1 MGWDDAASTS
11 PSTEDDD
18 HCLPR
23 LSVVRQAG
31 KRSTFWFH
39 GTRRRRRLAE
49 EEGGLR
55 WSSEQPAQPPR
66 PGQQASRREG
76 TEVKP
81 RRVQYKYVAATE
93 GSRELLLCHFFAKKS
108 LFNSKTVIL

>member
-1 MGWDDAASTS
+1 MGRDDAASTS
-11 PSTEDDD
+11 TSTEDDD

-55 WSSEQPAQPPR
+55 WSSEQPAQAR
-66 PGQQASRREG
+66 PAGQQKGRNRSQTTPCTIQVRSI
-76 TEVKP
+76 
-81 RRVQYKYVAATE
+81 VAATE
-93 GSRELLLCHFFAKKS
+93 GSRELLLCHFFTKKS

>member
-1 MGWDDAASTS
+1 MGRDDAASTS
-11 PSTEDDD
+11 TSTEDDD

-39 GTRRRRRLAE
+39 STRRRRRLAE

-55 WSSEQPAQPPR
+55 WSSEQPAQAR
-66 PGQQASRREG
+66 PAGQQKGRNRSQTTPCTIQVRSSNGRKQRALVVS
-76 TEVKP
+76 
-81 RRVQYKYVAATE
+81 
-93 GSRELLLCHFFAKKS
+93 LLH
-108 LFNSKTVIL
+108 